1 MKTST
6 KKLKI
11 NRCLSKPSTLL
22 FANKKSSLVTAIAV
36 ALMIPSFSVFADVEE
51 EQEEVERI
59 SITGSRLLSISAE
72 SPSPV
77 TVIGKDLIKASGA
90 TDIADL
96 LNKLPSMAP
105 GLAGNTSNYNGNA
118 GMSSQDLR
126 GQGAK
131 RTLTL
136 INGRRHVGSIPGEST
151 VDMSTIPAALIER
164 IEILTGGASSIYGAD
179 AVAGVVN
186 IIMTKDFEGTQLN
199 ISGGTSDRGDGNKHG
214 FSLTHGLNFNNG
226 KGNTTFYVSYDEVDE
241 ISAKDRPYTNS
252 NWEYIDNPANTE
264 LKNQLR
270 AQGLTAE
277 EITEYINNDDI
288 PNFLIG
294 QRYSVTASPTS
305 VVYLGGVAY
314 TFNADG
320 SMRPVRL
327 GESGELFDKDQG
339 LTGVRTDAGGEQL
352 GSYDYQRLRVP
363 VEKLIFNN
371 TLNYE
376 FDNELYFS
384 MDTKYTR
391 AKSESRVFPNS
402 VYGSTLLS
410 ADNAFISDELST
422 LMVEDGVTDLPFG
435 RHFVEMGL
443 SGSDFKRELFQVVA
457 SLEGEFA
464 NGWSWEF
471 YGQYGK
477 STSDDTTVNDFY
489 EDRWQ
494 ASLDS
499 VKDENG
505 NAVCRASIEETW
517 YAREGEN
524 YSNCIPHNVFQPMS
538 DELVD
543 YLKVDHTSS
552 QSQTQRVMHFNTSG
566 ELIENWAGMIYFSTG
581 LEYRKETSETSPSP
595 IYREGLGGWNTL
607 SRPVIGNYDVK
618 EAFFE
623 TNIPLLSDVFLAE
636 SLEVSLSGRV
646 SSYSEA
652 GTNTSWNIGS
662 VWKPTDDVMV
672 RVSRSK
678 SARAP
683 NINEQFTTESEGFAW
698 LYQPCS
704 QNQIKT
710 AEAIVVEN
718 CKKMGVN
725 VFVNEEGETTSD
737 MRWYQPGNVV
747 SSGNKELD
755 VETANTLT
763 AGIVITPT
771 AIENF
776 EITFDYWDIKLSN
789 MIDSFNVGTIVASCP
804 EQESLDNQFCNLLTR
819 QDNGVITDVALKT
832 LNLNERRT
840 RGLDIIMNYSFDVF
854 GGEVAI
860 NSITQ
865 KLIARDIQTDPTLDL
880 VSTVGLYGSPEWKSS
895 LNLSYDYQGS
905 RLGISTRFIGKQ
917 KSRLT
922 NTPSIMTHHE
932 TPTMLYTDV
941 NFSYKIDDNLSL
953 NVGVDNLFDKKTPQ
967 MPNAYS
973 GGANYYLGSS
983 GGLFDTFGRMYFG
996 SVSYEF

>member
-1 MKTST
+1 MITVINKF
-6 KKLKI
+6 KI
-11 NRCLSKPSTLL
+11 NSTLGECTSAL
-22 FANKKSSLVTAIAV
+22 YGSKKNILVAAVTA
-36 ALMIPSFSVFADVEE
+36 ALMTPSFNVFAEVKED
-51 EQEEVERI
+51 QAEVERI
-59 SITGSRLLSISAE
+59 TITGSRLLSISAE

-105 GLAGNTSNYNGNA
+105 GLSGSTSNWNGNA

-136 INGRRHVGSIPGEST
+136 INGRRHVGSMPGEST
-151 VDMSTIPAALIER
+151 VDMSTIPTALIER

-186 IIMTKDFEGTQLN
+186 VIMTKEFEGTEID
-199 ISGGTSDRGDGNKHG
+199 ISGGTSSRGDGNKYGFNITHG
-214 FSLTHGLNFNNG
+214 FNFSNN
-226 KGNTTFYVSYDEVDE
+226 KGNATFYISYDEVDE
-241 ISAKDRPYTNS
+241 INAIDRPYTNS
-252 NWEYIDNPANTE
+252 NWEYIDNPANIE
-264 LKNQLR
+264 LKKQLR
-270 AQGLTAE
+270 EQGLSAE
-277 EITEYINNDDI
+277 EIAERTKNDNI
-288 PNFLIG
+288 PNYLTG
-294 QRYSVTASPTS
+294 QRFSVTASPTS

-314 TFNADG
+314 TFNEDG

-327 GESGELFDKDQG
+327 GASGQLFDKDQG

-371 TLNYE
+371 TLNYT

-384 MDTKYTR
+384 MDTKYTTT
-391 AKSESRVFPNS
+391 KSESRLFPNS

-410 ADNAFISDELST
+410 EDNAFISDELASK
-422 LMVEDGVTDLPFG
+422 MADDGITDLPFG
-435 RHFVEMGL
+435 RHFDEMGL
-443 SGSDFKRELFQVVA
+443 GGSDYKRELFQVVA
-457 SLEGEFA
+457 SLEGEFS

-477 STSDDTTVNDFY
+477 SKADNTTVNDYY

-499 VKDENG
+499 VRDTNG
-505 NAVCRASIEETW
+505 NAVCRASLEETW
-517 YAREGEN
+517 YAREGED
-524 YSNCIPHNVFQPMS
+524 YSNCIAHNVFQPMS
-538 DELVD
+538 DELVS
-543 YLKVDHTSS
+543 YLNVEHTST

-566 ELIENWAGMIYFSTG
+566 ELIENWAGIISFSTG
-581 LEYRKETSETSPSP
+581 LEYRKETSKTAPSA
-595 IYREGLGGWNTL
+595 IYREGIGAWNTVE
-607 SRPVIGNYDVK
+607 RPVVGNYDVK
-618 EAFFE
+618 EAFIE

-662 VWKPTDDVMV
+662 VWKPTDDIML

-683 NINEQFTTESEGFAW
+683 NINEQFTTESEGFSW

-710 AEAIVVEN
+710 AEPLVVEN

-737 MRWYQPGNVV
+737 MRWYQPGNVI

-763 AGIVITPT
+763 AGVVITPT
-771 AIENF
+771 AIENL
-776 EITFDYWDIKLSN
+776 ELTFDYWDIKLSN
-789 MIDSFNVGTIVASCP
+789 MIDSFNVGTIVSSCP

-840 RGLDIIMNYSFDVF
+840 RGLDIIANYSFDIL
-854 GGEVAI
+854 GGEVGI

-865 KLIARDIQTDPTLDL
+865 KLITRNIQTDPTLDL
-880 VSTVGLYGSPEWKSS
+880 VSTVSLYGFPEWKSS
-895 LNLSYDYQGS
+895 LNLSYDYKKS
-905 RLGISTRFIGKQ
+905 RLGISTRYVGKQ
-917 KSRLT
+917 KRRLT
-922 NTPSIMTHHE
+922 NTASIMTHHE
-932 TPTMLYTDV
+932 TPSMFYTDV
-941 NFSYKIDDNLSL
+941 NFSYEITDQMSLSM
-953 NVGVDNLFDKKTPQ
+953 GVDNLFDKKTPQ

-973 GGANYYLGSS
+973 GGGNYYLGTT
-983 GGLFDTFGRMYFG
+983 GGLFDTFGRMYFS
-996 SVSYEF
+996 SVTYKF